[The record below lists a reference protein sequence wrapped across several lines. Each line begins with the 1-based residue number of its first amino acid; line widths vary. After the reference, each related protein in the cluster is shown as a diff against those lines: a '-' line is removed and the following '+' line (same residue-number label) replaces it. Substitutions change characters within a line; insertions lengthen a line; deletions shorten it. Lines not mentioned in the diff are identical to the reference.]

1 MKKFFLALVVFFTA
15 ITIQAEQIT
24 FMTYNLL
31 TNTGLNFQSSRISKL
46 SQIISASGSDIVAL
60 QEVCGNSNF
69 DNLKSQ
75 TGMNGSWFDI
85 GNFPLYG
92 YGIGILWKSSLGA
105 PTITNYKVPHRE
117 GSNDSEDRVFM
128 VAEFND
134 FCFISTHFSL
144 DAIDRDTITARI
156 IRVANTLGKTVFIG
170 GDFNASPNY
179 HCMLTFQNNGFEI
192 LNNLNHLTYPSDNPT
207 DLIDMILGFR
217 KNPSYTGYMVLERGI
232 PTPPA
237 GISFSDASDHL
248 PYYVKVELT
257 APEPQTLMVTS
268 NSNDA
273 TVAGSLPWCIQN
285 TSSGDTIKFNFNE
298 SEITLSNTSNIP
310 EGKTLTVDGL
320 NLYNHQKVIL
330 NGTIRSFDNAGNLT
344 IKNLIIRDKTTSSIA
359 SSGTLTIENCE
370 FINNQGGGDNGGA
383 IRTSNGNCYVNNSIF
398 DSNTAG
404 GTYGGGAICAYNEG
418 TNVEITSTSFINNKS
433 LRGGAISI
441 FKGAD
446 ITVTNTTFANNEASF
461 DGSDRRGG
469 AIYCACPDN
478 NTTEEIIYC
487 TIINSTITGN
497 QALNNGGGI
506 CAYGRTDQK
515 KIYLNLINTILAYNI
530 QGTPASYNDV
540 YNWNNNVRVMITAK
554 NCIFGT
560 TNYTTYIDETSIV
573 PQNIEESNIFD
584 SLEIFVSDKKRPTL
598 TDFQGK
604 APVALL
610 SKNSIAINKGT
621 TYMNGFAIP
630 TTDQL
635 GNSRPTPPSIGAVEY
650 MVITDNIL
658 PKNQSLKVYYTGQG
672 IVVEGLTKK
681 CSVEIYD
688 IMGKLLYKS
697 IIAKQ
702 SFIPLNGI
710 RSNNV
715 IINIDNQSFK
725 LICRP

>member
-1 MKKFFLALVVFFTA
+1 MKRFILILIILYAGMSVN
-15 ITIQAEQIT
+15 AEQIT

-46 SQIISASGSDIVAL
+46 SQIISASGADIVAV

-69 DNLKSQ
+69 NNLKSQ

-92 YGIGILWKSSLGA
+92 YGIGILWKSSLGT
-105 PTITNYKVPHRE
+105 PTITNYKVTHRE
-117 GSNDSEDRVFM
+117 GSNDSEDRAFM
-128 VAEFND
+128 VAEFDN
-134 FCFISTHFSL
+134 FCFISTHFAL
-144 DAIDRDTITARI
+144 DAIDRDTMTARI
-156 IRVANTLGKTVFIG
+156 IRVANTLGKTVFVG
-170 GDFNASPNY
+170 GDFNAPPTY
-179 HCMLTFQNNGFEI
+179 RCMITFQNNGFEI
-192 LNNLNHLTYPSDNPT
+192 LNDLNHLTYPSDNPT
-207 DLIDMILGFR
+207 SLIDMILGFR
-217 KNPSYTGYMVLERGI
+217 KNPSDVRYTVIERGI
-232 PTPPA
+232 PTPPS
-237 GISFSDASDHL
+237 GISFTDASDHL

-257 APEPQTLMVTS
+257 EPEPKTLMVTS

-273 TVAGSLPWCIQN
+273 AVVGSLPWCMQN
-285 TSSGDTIKFNFNE
+285 ALSVDTIKFNFDGTN
-298 SEITLSNTSNIP
+298 ITLSDIMSIS
-310 EGKTLTVDGL
+310 EGKNLTVDGL

-330 NGTIRSFDNAGNLT
+330 NGTVRSFDVKGNLI
-344 IKNLIIRDKTTSSIA
+344 IKNLIIRDKTTSAIT

-370 FINNQGGGDNGGA
+370 FINNQGGSDNGGA
-383 IRTSNGNCYVNNSIF
+383 IRISNGNCYVNNSIF

-418 TNVEITSTSFINNKS
+418 ANVEIKSTSFINNKS

-446 ITVTNTTFANNEASF
+446 ITITNCTFANNEASF

-469 AIYCACPDN
+469 AIYYACPDN

-530 QGTPASYNDV
+530 DGTTAYNDV
-540 YNWNNNVRVMITAK
+540 HNWNNNLRVMITAK
-554 NCIFGT
+554 NCIFGN

-573 PQNIEESNIFD
+573 PPNIEESNIFD

-598 TDFQGK
+598 TVFQGK

-610 SKNSIAINKGT
+610 SKNSIALNKGAT
-621 TYMNGFAIP
+621 SINGFAIP

-635 GNSRPTPPSIGAVEY
+635 GNARPTPPSIGAVEY
-650 MVITDNIL
+650 MEITDNVF

-672 IVVEGLTKK
+672 IMVEGLTKK
-681 CSVEIYD
+681 CPVEIYD
-688 IMGKLLYKS
+688 VIGKLLYKS
-697 IIAKQ
+697 IIEEQ
-702 SFIPLNGI
+702 TSIPLHGI
-710 RSNNV
+710 HSNIV
-715 IINIDNQSFK
+715 IIKIDNQRFK
-725 LICRP
+725 FLIP